1 MIKGGWNWGTEVIAL
16 QLKGALPKN
25 HEGKIERMT
34 LTYETARGKPLY
46 DTGSSAWRSVRTQSG
61 GIGGWEG
68 RVVSDLTL
76 KSVPCPSSPGV
87 VPHCQ
92 AGGVGEQ
99 SLPGSGVKEGSGS

>member
-1 MIKGGWNWGTEVIAL
+1 M
-16 QLKGALPKN
+16 
-25 HEGKIERMT
+25 
-34 LTYETARGKPLY
+34 
-46 DTGSSAWRSVRTQSG
+46 VREG

-99 SLPGSGVKEGSGS
+99 SLPGSGVEVGLAS